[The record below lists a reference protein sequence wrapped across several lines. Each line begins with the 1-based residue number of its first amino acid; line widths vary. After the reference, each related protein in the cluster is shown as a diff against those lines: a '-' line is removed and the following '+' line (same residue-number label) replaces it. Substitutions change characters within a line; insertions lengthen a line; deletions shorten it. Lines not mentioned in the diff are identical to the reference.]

1 MAQKIF
7 VSKARVV
14 KGAKW
19 YLDYTR
25 FDVSTGKET
34 RHRRDFD
41 LNEIENEQVREEV
54 AKILCRYLDSFI
66 AMSPAVSPQ
75 PAIPAG
81 ETVQRAV
88 AAMLQVKLASPRKNT
103 HRGYKSIS
111 KTFLEWARE
120 KNLATS
126 PVSEFSKKN
135 ARAFFDWLTT
145 TRTYRAATINN
156 YMIHLRALWFEMI
169 DREMVDK
176 NPWSTIK
183 PARKQ
188 EKLRRIFTDV
198 ERRIVA
204 AEVER
209 TDYWMFR
216 ALLLQ
221 YYCYIRPAEM
231 IRLRFKNFDLGRGVV
246 CIEEAQAKKWKK
258 RYATLPASVMH
269 YFRDGR
275 FDQYP
280 ANYFIFGLEDGVGR
294 PSATTPV
301 GDNRMYKRHKAILQ
315 KLKASGALGDITG
328 LHWYSWKDT
337 GISRHTG
344 QTSPIGTRNQA
355 GHDDVSTTLIYY
367 HKDEVNREYQA
378 LPNDLA

>member
-25 FDVSTGKET
+25 LDVSTGKET

-41 LNEIENEQVREEV
+41 LNDIENEEVRAQV
-54 AKILCRYLDSFI
+54 AQILCRYLDSFI
-66 AMSPAVSPQ
+66 AMTPAVSPH

-81 ETVQRAV
+81 DTVQQAV
-88 AAMLQVKLASPRKNT
+88 TAMLQVKMTSPRKNT

-111 KTFLEWARE
+111 KTFLEWARA
-120 KNLATS
+120 KHLATS

-135 ARAFFDWLTT
+135 ARAFFDWLNEN
-145 TRTYRAATINN
+145 RTFRAATTNN
-156 YMIHLRALWFEMI
+156 YLIHLRALWFEMLS
-169 DREMVDK
+169 REMVEK
-176 NPWSTIK
+176 NPWSGIK
-183 PARKQ
+183 PARKE

-198 ERRIVA
+198 ERRVVA
-204 AEVER
+204 TEVER

-258 RYATLPASVMH
+258 RYATLPASVLH

-275 FDQYP
+275 FEQYP
-280 ANYFIFGLEDGVGR
+280 ANYFVFGLEDGVGR
-294 PSATTPV
+294 PSPTTPV
-301 GDNRMYKRHKAILQ
+301 GDNRLYKRHKAVLHR
-315 KLKASGALGDITG
+315 LKESGALGDITG
-328 LHWYSWKDT
+328 LTWYSWKDT
-337 GISRHTG
+337 GISRHTA
-344 QTSPIGTRNQA
+344 QTSAIGTRDQA
-355 GHDDVSTTLIYY
+355 GHDDVATTMIYY
-367 HKDEVNREYQA
+367 HTNEVNEEYRA